1 MAEARQ
7 KSWKRSGGKGSTEKQ
22 PHNYRSVLYL
32 DENICECVQIQ
43 NVLTEAGFPFRRH
56 LEFFPR
62 GTLDKDWLPLPGGN
76 GWPVLTKD
84 KAQRF
89 TPLEKARIVE
99 HSLKIFAFSS
109 GNLSGAEMAD
119 LLRTN
124 LRRIDRFA
132 RKQPAP
138 FVMSISKSG
147 LNLRAL

>member
-1 MAEARQ
+1 
-7 KSWKRSGGKGSTEKQ
+7 
-22 PHNYRSVLYL
+22 
-32 DENICECVQIQ
+32 
-43 NVLTEAGFPFRRH
+43 

-89 TPLEKARIVE
+89 TPLEKARIIE

-109 GNLSGAEMAD
+109 GNLSGSEMAE
-119 LLRTN
+119 LLKTN
-124 LRRIDRFA
+124 LRRLDRIA

-138 FVMSISKSG
+138 FVYSISKGG
-147 LNLRAL
+147 LSSRKL